1 MRNHNRHGMTL
12 IELLAAIVIIGVL
25 MSLLMPALQK
35 TRQRS
40 RRIKAQAE
48 LRELTKAWNA
58 YWYTY
63 EAWPASGTFGMD
75 SAKVDILAGNNP
87 LSIKFM
93 EFRPD
98 ALANGLLDPWGNLYT
113 VNLENPTS
121 VNSTWSYSTRVF
133 MAHRQRVGN

>member
-1 MRNHNRHGMTL
+1 
-12 IELLAAIVIIGVL
+12 
-25 MSLLMPALQK
+25 
-35 TRQRS
+35 
-40 RRIKAQAE
+40 
-48 LRELTKAWNA
+48 
-58 YWYTY
+58 
-63 EAWPASGTFGMD
+63 MD